1 MNRMK
6 PVANIY
12 TAEVKLETQELD
24 IPYGYSK
31 GVT

>member
-1 MNRMK
+1 MK
-6 PVANIY
+6 PAACVS
-12 TAEVKLETQELD
+12 TAEVKFETQELD